1 MASLIHRL
9 SPVMSLPRLAN
20 RPKLFFSKQL
30 FPSQSFSIK
39 MKKKKNNTTNYDPH
53 DSVKGK
59 QLRATEYTNKCK

>member
-1 MASLIHRL
+1 MGSLIHWL
-9 SPVMSLPRLAN
+9 APVMSLPRLAN

-30 FPSQSFSIK
+30 FPFQSFSIK
-39 MKKKKNNTTNYDPH
+39 MKKKKKPNSDPH